1 MSKNDEEELEKAERF
16 FRNLIKNQKD
26 GKAYTGSGNVVW
38 LDRNDPSDVEWYE
51 DDDCIS
57 DETVKRTME
66 YYQNVDAGIK
76 PRRSARDGLEE
87 IKRKLVNNT
96 QVTQTIINSEQAQ
109 TIAKLSVTKVKET
122 ESSKLFKMKKK
133 DSQKRV
139 EEQIKKWEMKND

>member
-1 MSKNDEEELEKAERF
+1 MSKNDEKELEKAIKIMED
-16 FRNLIKNQKD
+16 LMKNQKD
-26 GKAYTGSGNVVW
+26 GKV
-38 LDRNDPSDVEWYE
+38 DV
-51 DDDCIS
+51 
-57 DETVKRTME
+57 
-66 YYQNVDAGIK
+66 GIE

-96 QVTQTIINSEQAQ
+96 QVTQTIINSEQAK
-109 TIAKLSVTKVKET
+109 TIANLPVTEAKET

>member
-1 MSKNDEEELEKAERF
+1 MSKNDEEELEKARKIMWD
-16 FRNLIKNQKD
+16 LMKNQKD
-26 GKAYTGSGNVVW
+26 GKVYTGSGNVVW

-66 YYQNVDAGIK
+66 YYQKVDACIE
-76 PRRSARDGLEE
+76 PRRPARDGLEE

-96 QVTQTIINSEQAQ
+96 QVTQTIINSEQAK
-109 TIAKLSVTKVKET
+109 TIANLPVTEVKET

-133 DSQKRV
+133 DSQKRA
-139 EEQIKKWEMKND
+139 EEQMKKWEMNND